1 MRAEMHPVEDLQ
13 LLVEGR
19 LPKER
24 NAALDT
30 HLEGCVRCRA
40 ELDALKRVRST
51 LRASLTNQP
60 VPEEVSKRILAA
72 IEAEAR
78 ASGHARPETL
88 DQSRRVFIKGAGAL
102 AIAAGLVALFF
113 QLRPRGPIAAAAA
126 DVLRFASEG
135 SSLDLTTSDPSELE
149 TFFRTRDLGFSAR
162 VFDFGMMDYLL
173 EGGSVSSISGRDSAL
188 FAYRGADG
196 RGLVCQMYPGSLGD
210 LEETAPEQV
219 INGIDF
225 RVYERDE
232 LTLVFWEEGPIVC
245 VLGAEE
251 EPASALDL
259 AVAKAVRV

>member
-1 MRAEMHPVEDLQ
+1 
-13 LLVEGR
+13 
-19 LPKER
+19 
-24 NAALDT
+24 
-30 HLEGCVRCRA
+30 
-40 ELDALKRVRST
+40 
-51 LRASLTNQP
+51 
-60 VPEEVSKRILAA
+60 
-72 IEAEAR
+72 
-78 ASGHARPETL
+78 
-88 DQSRRVFIKGAGAL
+88 
-102 AIAAGLVALFF
+102 
-113 QLRPRGPIAAAAA
+113 
-126 DVLRFASEG
+126 
-135 SSLDLTTSDPSELE
+135 
-149 TFFRTRDLGFSAR
+149 
-162 VFDFGMMDYLL
+162 MMDYLL